1 MELFNG
7 YKCTIHPKL
16 SHNLGFFFI
25 RIRVTKSTFFS
36 FHFLAF
42 FLGERT
48 LYLYV
53 YYYLLLYYA
62 LTFSSSWCC
71 FVVSVVVVVV
81 VVVA

>member
-7 YKCTIHPKL
+7 YKCTINPKL
-16 SHNLGFFFI
+16 SHNLGFYN
-25 RIRVTKSTFFS
+25 TSQKSTFFS

-48 LYLYV
+48 LLLICV
-53 YYYLLLYYA
+53 LLLTYYYYA

-81 VVVA
+81 VVVVVA